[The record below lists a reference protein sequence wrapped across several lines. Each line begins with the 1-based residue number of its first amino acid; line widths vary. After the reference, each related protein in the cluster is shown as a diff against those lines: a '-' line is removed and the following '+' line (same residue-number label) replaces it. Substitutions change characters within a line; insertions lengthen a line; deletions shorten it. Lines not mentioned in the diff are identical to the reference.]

1 MTALNL
7 ASTIAES
14 AAIFGVALAAMIVF
28 GRRRPP
34 APLAS
39 MSEDALN
46 KLGDGAKADLKTFTA
61 RDGARLAYREF
72 VGASDQVA
80 ILIHGSS
87 ADSRVM
93 RAAGQALAAQS
104 ICAYAP
110 DMRGHGCSGQRG
122 DIDYVG
128 QLEDDLVDF
137 VGHIR
142 RARPDARLTLIGHS
156 SGGGFALRF
165 ACGEGGA
172 LFDHYVLAA
181 PFLHHAVSTTRPGS
195 GGWARPFWARLI
207 ALNILDAMGLKW
219 FQHLPVLAFAV
230 PAGRTDLTGC
240 YSFRLQSN
248 FRPEMMR
255 WKENLGRLRRP
266 VDVLVGENDE
276 LFVAQ
281 AYAPLLTPLSAH
293 ISVRILPGLTHLDI
307 YTKPAAID
315 AIARLVDFPGAVRGQ
330 SAG

>member
-1 MTALNL
+1 MTALNF
-7 ASTIAES
+7 AATIAES
-14 AAIFGVALAAMIVF
+14 IAIFGAVLAAMIVF

-39 MSEDALN
+39 MREDALN
-46 KLGDGAKADLKTFTA
+46 KLGDGPKTELETFSA
-61 RDGARLAYREF
+61 RDGVRLAYREF
-72 VGASDQVA
+72 EGGNDQVA

-93 RAAGQALAAQS
+93 QTAGQALAARS
-104 ICAYAP
+104 ISAYAP
-110 DMRGHGCSGQRG
+110 DMRGHGGSGRRG

-128 QLEDDLVDF
+128 QLEDDLVDL

-142 RARPDARLTLIGHS
+142 LSRPGARLTLIGHS

-165 ACGEGGA
+165 ACGQSGT
-172 LFDHYVLAA
+172 LFERYILAA
-181 PFLHHAVSTTRPGS
+181 PFIHHAVPTTRPGS

-230 PAGRTDLTGC
+230 PAGRTDLTGF

-248 FRPEMMR
+248 FRPEMMK
-255 WKENLGRLRRP
+255 WKENLKKLRRP
-266 VDVLVGENDE
+266 VDVVVGENDE
-276 LFVAQ
+276 LFIAH
-281 AYAPLLTPLSAH
+281 AYAPLLTPLSPH
-293 ISVRILPGLTHLDI
+293 IAVRVLPGLTHLDV
-307 YTKPAAID
+307 YAKPAAIE
-315 AIARLVDFPGAVRGQ
+315 AIARLVAAPAP
-330 SAG
+330 